1 MARPRLPRL
10 GFVGTF
16 ALLSATAVGLLGIAL
31 AQVET
36 AHERSSATSD
46 AASSAQ
52 LLVQVGLQP
61 HIDRSDLTTGLPP
74 ETIAALDSA
83 FQAGLNDGQLVRI
96 KLWSPDGE
104 VLYSDQHELIG
115 QRFPIDG
122 DLQEG
127 LDGELTAGVS
137 HLDKAENVDERQFGE
152 LLEVYVPVRFGTEHE
167 GAFEIYVPWAP
178 IARQITSNTRRLL
191 LVLAGGLLLLWAV
204 LFRIVMG
211 ASRRIRR
218 DRDELARR
226 AEENHRLAMFDHL
239 TGLPNRLLFF
249 DRVTQ
254 AISAAGR
261 EGSGV
266 GVLLLDLH
274 RFKEVNDTLGHE
286 RGDEL
291 LRQVGPRL
299 QGVLRASDSVAR
311 LGGDE
316 FGIALAGL
324 NTLSEGED
332 VARKLTDALDT
343 PFVLDG
349 IDIALGGSIGIA
361 RYPDHGDDPDQLLRR
376 AEVAM
381 YVAKTARAPYES
393 YSLEQDTYST
403 DRLALVAELRR
414 AIDEADLALAYQPM
428 IDLERGMIIG
438 VEALLR
444 WSHASQGPIGP
455 DVFIPLAEH
464 SGLIG
469 RITTYVLEAAATQA
483 QAWREAGLD
492 LTVSVNLSV
501 RDLQRPGLAA
511 AIGATLE
518 RHELPAAR
526 LQLEITEGSVM
537 DQPDRA
543 LATLQELAGVGVGLS
558 VDDFG
563 TGYSSLA
570 YLQRLPVN
578 ELKID
583 RSFVLG
589 LAGSSSDGE
598 IVRSTVGL
606 GHNLGLSIVAEG
618 VEDERSLA
626 FLRDVGCDI
635 AQGFFIARPMPADA
649 VLEWARSS
657 AWQVP
662 VEA

>member
-127 LDGELTAGVS
+127 LDGELTAEVS
-137 HLDKAENVDERQFGE
+137 HLDKAENVDEHQFGE
-152 LLEVYVPVRFGTEHE
+152 LLEVYVPVKFGTEHE

-537 DQPDRA
+537 DQPERA

>member
-61 HIDRSDLTTGLPP
+61 HIDPSDLTTGLPP

-127 LDGELTAGVS
+127 LDGELTAEVS
-137 HLDKAENVDERQFGE
+137 HLDKAENVDEHQFGE
-152 LLEVYVPVRFGTEHE
+152 LLEVYVPVKFGTEHE

-254 AISAAGR
+254 AVSAAGR

-414 AIDEADLALAYQPM
+414 AIDEGDLALAYQPM
-428 IDLERGMIIG
+428 IDLERGVIIG

-598 IVRSTVGL
+598 IVRSTVSL

>member
-127 LDGELTAGVS
+127 LDGELTAEVS

-537 DQPDRA
+537 DQPERA

>member
-127 LDGELTAGVS
+127 LDGELTAEVS

-511 AIGATLE
+511 AIGAILE